1 MSNRLPHQGQ
11 YSKISTIQD
20 RDGNEVDARPR
31 KSRLL
36 VRLEALDTKEM
47 SDMIDRNNQIRPD
60 TVTGSA
66 NRGKANGDE

>member
-1 MSNRLPHQGQ
+1 MSNRSPHQGQ
-11 YSKISTIQD
+11 YSKTSTIQD
-20 RDGNEVDARPR
+20 IVGSEVDARPR

-66 NRGKANGDE
+66 HRGKANGDE